1 MPYIA
6 INKHNPFGLTLRQQ
20 LFIAHLVTA
29 IRMGKPIK
37 PKECIKRV
45 YDVKTDATA
54 RSMASEYLSKPN
66 IVKALQHELKKVG
79 LVGNNSKVERRL
91 TEGLDAVTSNGMVD
105 YTARL
110 HYIQEIHKIVG
121 LYNANC

>member
-1 MPYIA
+1 MSHMA
-6 INKHNPFGLTLRQQ
+6 ISNHNSFGLTLRQQ
-20 LFIAHLVTA
+20 LFVTHLVTA
-29 IRMGKPIK
+29 IRMGEPIK

-45 YDVKTDATA
+45 YDVKNDATA

-66 IVKALQHELKKVG
+66 IRKSLQHELKKVG
-79 LVGNNSKVERRL
+79 LVGNNSKVEQRL

-105 YTARL
+105 YMARL

-121 LYNANC
+121 LYDANC